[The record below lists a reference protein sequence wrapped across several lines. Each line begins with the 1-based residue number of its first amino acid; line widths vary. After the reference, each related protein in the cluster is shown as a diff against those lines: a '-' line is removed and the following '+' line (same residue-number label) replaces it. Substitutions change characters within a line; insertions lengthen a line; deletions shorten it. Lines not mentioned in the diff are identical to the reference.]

1 MSWTRRS
8 NRYRFVFFLFAYD
21 VRMRMSDLY
30 LSIISGEYTL
40 RISKRERQGL
50 SVIFSKLLWNE
61 SIISAYKCS
70 LKHSFFSP
78 IHLSVRYI
86 LFIQGNMNQY

>member
-8 NRYRFVFFLFAYD
+8 DRYRFVFFLFAYD

-40 RISKRERQGL
+40 GIRKREQERKGL
-50 SVIFSKLLWNE
+50 SVIFSKLPWNE
-61 SIISAYKCS
+61 SIISA
-70 LKHSFFSP
+70 
-78 IHLSVRYI
+78 
-86 LFIQGNMNQY
+86 